1 MVNHLTKKTMKCYYD
16 SFIISILKLN
26 KFYNACILYNPPNDI
41 ISDDMAFLLLLYVS
55 FILLSKVAYKGQVN
69 WIMYITIYK
78 DKVIGL
84 SQTSKCLVF
93 KSPHSMVVIVVY
105 NEL

>member
-1 MVNHLTKKTMKCYYD
+1 MKCYHD
-16 SFIISILKLN
+16 SFIVSIFKLN
-26 KFYNACILYNPPNDI
+26 KFYNACTLNTLPNNITCDE
-41 ISDDMAFLLLLYVS
+41 MAFLFCLYVS
-55 FILLSKVAYKGQVN
+55 FILLSKVAYKGLVN

-93 KSPHSMVVIVVY
+93 YGCDCSV
-105 NEL
+105 